1 MAYVYA
7 GMFFL
12 AALILIFRLGKE
24 NKIFYFTGG
33 LFLFMS
39 AWWLLDELLQVD
51 LFHGT
56 WGWVFRGVIAVAVVI
71 IGLTYCK
78 ERKKASSQEDD
89 GGNS

>member
-71 IGLTYCK
+71 IGLTYWK
-78 ERKKASSQEDD
+78 ERKKTSSQKDE
-89 GGNS
+89 GGNP

>member
-56 WGWVFRGVIAVAVVI
+56 WGWVFRGVIAVAVVS
-71 IGLTYCK
+71 IGLTYWK

>member
-1 MAYVYA
+1 
-7 GMFFL
+7 
-12 AALILIFRLGKE
+12 
-24 NKIFYFTGG
+24 
-33 LFLFMS
+33 MS

-71 IGLTYCK
+71 IGLTYWK